1 MDPLYGTG
9 PVSVQSHSP
18 QVMSPRMETTS
29 APERVLERGSA
40 PSVRKRLRRYWVRH
54 RTLFWTLHSL
64 WALGVGIVVIFLARE
79 RYGFVPWVI
88 LFLALAWASTL
99 FFGRRLAADRGRSA
113 TAEVPELRAEVTSYL
128 TRAIYQETL
137 FFLLPFYWY
146 STVVESPNIGFT
158 ALLIGLALFSC
169 VDLVF
174 DRWLRTLPLF
184 GLVFFATVAFAA
196 INLLL
201 PMLMPLDPAI
211 GTPLAAVVAV
221 GSAIP
226 LAMRDVIAS
235 RRQKVGLALLTVAF
249 LAIAIGLP
257 RLVPPV
263 PLRLQEAVFTTGIDE
278 SSMAP
283 ADTLGPSV
291 ESTELPGAILIVVEV
306 FAPSNLPASVH
317 LDWKRDDQ
325 VFRSSREIEITAHD
339 LGFRVWDG
347 FRPDS
352 GLVPPGRYEVLLRT
366 KGSRVFG
373 MAGIDVL

>member
-1 MDPLYGTG
+1 
-9 PVSVQSHSP
+9 
-18 QVMSPRMETTS
+18 METAS
-29 APERVLERGSA
+29 APDRVLELGSV

-64 WALGVGIVVIFLARE
+64 WALAIGIVVLFLARE
-79 RYGFVPWVI
+79 RYGFVPWVV
-88 LFLALAWASTL
+88 LFLVLAWASTL
-99 FFGRRLAADRGRSA
+99 FFGRRLAEGKEGAV
-113 TAEVPELRAEVTSYL
+113 TAQVPELRAEVTSYL

-158 ALLIGLALFSC
+158 TLLVGLAVFSC

-174 DRWLRTLPLF
+174 DRWLRTLPIF

-201 PMLMPLDPAI
+201 PMLVPFDPAI

-226 LAMRDVIAS
+226 LAMRGAIAG
-235 RRQKVGLALLTVAF
+235 RRQKIGLALLTVGF
-249 LAIAIGLP
+249 LALAVGLP

-263 PLRLQEAVFTTGIDE
+263 PLRLQKAVFTTGIDE
-278 SSMAP
+278 SSVAP

-291 ESTELPGAILIVVEV
+291 ASSELPGALLIVVEV
-306 FAPSNLPASVH
+306 FAPSNLPASVR
-317 LDWKRDDQ
+317 LDWKRDDE

-366 KGSRVFG
+366 SGRRVFG
-373 MAGIDVL
+373 MARIDVL